1 MEEQIS
7 KEQILEFSEVY
18 NSNSVNK
25 IIENTITRNG
35 LEDACID
42 RNIIIENVPVFNIEL
57 PESKRS
63 NQKDSSKCWIYAGL
77 NMIKHDV
84 ASNLNIDLMEFEL
97 SNNYIA
103 FFDKLEKSNNV
114 YENIIKSENTDIDYI
129 RDERMLDF
137 CVTEGGYYEE
147 FSAIVNKYGIVPYSI
162 MPDYVEG
169 LNCTRIDTLYTEKVK
184 KDILKLIVKKKSG
197 DDIEKLRS
205 YKYEL
210 VKENYIFLS
219 KILGEPCS
227 SFTYEYKD
235 KNNNYFKY
243 TNITPIEFKNKFLT
257 LNLNEFVQIGNV
269 PMYNKEF
276 YKMYVKKYIANVH
289 KFSNVKF
296 LNLPIEDL
304 KALTINQLKHNIPVW
319 MGAHVKKYRDK
330 NSGVLDLRLYNYKE
344 TLGLDELTK
353 EESLNLFDIEMH
365 HAMTFVGVNLI
376 DGKPEKWK
384 VEDSYGKDTRFN
396 GYYIMNDNFFDKFV
410 LSVVINKKYLSNEQL
425 KLLEQEPIKYEVDFP
440 V

>member
-235 KNNNYFKY
+235 KNNNY
-243 TNITPIEFKNKFLT
+243 
-257 LNLNEFVQIGNV
+257 
-269 PMYNKEF
+269 
-276 YKMYVKKYIANVH
+276 
-289 KFSNVKF
+289 
-296 LNLPIEDL
+296 
-304 KALTINQLKHNIPVW
+304 
-319 MGAHVKKYRDK
+319 
-330 NSGVLDLRLYNYKE
+330 
-344 TLGLDELTK
+344 
-353 EESLNLFDIEMH
+353 
-365 HAMTFVGVNLI
+365 
-376 DGKPEKWK
+376 
-384 VEDSYGKDTRFN
+384 
-396 GYYIMNDNFFDKFV
+396 
-410 LSVVINKKYLSNEQL
+410 LS
-425 KLLEQEPIKYEVDFP
+425 
-440 V
+440 